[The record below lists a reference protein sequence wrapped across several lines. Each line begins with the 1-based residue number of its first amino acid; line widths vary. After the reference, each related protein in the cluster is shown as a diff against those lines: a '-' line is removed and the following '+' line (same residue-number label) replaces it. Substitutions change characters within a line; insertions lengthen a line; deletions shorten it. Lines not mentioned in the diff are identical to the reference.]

1 MMRRFGLTYLII
13 IYILAVS
20 CSQTGGQAAGD
31 NLLEHASFLSV
42 SNDAQALAVISNPW
56 KEGAVLQSY
65 RLTSEETGR
74 YRYVPGVANA
84 VHVPLRRIVVM
95 TNSVARLV
103 DELGMA
109 GSIAGVC
116 DARYIRDP
124 EVVNRISDG
133 TIVDC
138 GDGMNPDI
146 EKIMDLQPDAIFVS
160 PFENA
165 GYGQLE
171 KLGVPLIECAEYM
184 ETSPLGRAEW
194 MRFYGRLLG
203 VAEKSDSLFA
213 QVESSYRQLMCSLDS
228 SAFRPQVMVD
238 TRSGS
243 AWYTPGGNS
252 TIGQMI
258 SHAGGRYVFSY
269 LENSGSVPLAFESV
283 YDKALDS
290 DIWLL
295 KSRDGE
301 CLTYSLMESDFK
313 GYSGFRP
320 FRERNI
326 WVCNVDSV
334 PYFELTSF
342 HPELLLRDMVSI
354 FHPELGTGKTVFYS
368 PMRE

>member
-1 MMRRFGLTYLII
+1 MKGIRYLIYLII
-13 IYILAVS
+13 YASALS
-20 CSQTGGQAAGD
+20 CSAGHSGDGNASLMEFASYVSLNEGG
-31 NLLEHASFLSV
+31 
-42 SNDAQALAVISNPW
+42 AVIANPW
-56 KEGAVLQSY
+56 KSGSMLQGYSFSTGETGSY
-65 RLTSEETGR
+65 R
-74 YRYVPGVANA
+74 YRPGVMND

-103 DELGMA
+103 DELGLA
-109 GSIAGVC
+109 SSIAGVC
-116 DARYIRDP
+116 DAQYIRNP
-124 EVVNRISDG
+124 EVVSRLSDG
-133 TIVDC
+133 RIADC

-203 VAEKSDSLFA
+203 AGSEADSLFA
-213 QVESSYRQLMCSLDS
+213 VVRDSYMQLKSVADS
-228 SAFRPQVMVD
+228 VSFRPSVMVD

-252 TIGQMI
+252 TIGTMI
-258 SHAGGRYVFSY
+258 SDAGGAYVFSD
-269 LENSGSVPLAFESV
+269 LENSGSVPLSFETV
-283 YDKALDS
+283 YDRAIDS
-290 DIWLL
+290 DVWLL
-295 KSRDGE
+295 KSRGGQ
-301 CLTYSLMESDFK
+301 CLTYALLESDFQ
-313 GYSGFRP
+313 GYAGFRP
-320 FRERNI
+320 YREKNI

-342 HPELLLRDMVSI
+342 HPDRLLLDMVSI
-354 FHPELGTGKTVFYS
+354 FHPELQAGAPSFYS

>member
-1 MMRRFGLTYLII
+1 MKSAARFIYLII
-13 IYILAVS
+13 YMLVLA
-20 CSQTGGQAAGD
+20 CSSGQRGDGAG
-31 NLLEHASFLSV
+31 NLMEYSSFLMLNEGTDTEV
-42 SNDAQALAVISNPW
+42 TLSNPW
-56 KEGAVLQSY
+56 KEGQILQGY
-65 RLTSEETGR
+65 RLTGESTHG
-74 YRYVPGVANA
+74 YRYVPGRINQM
-84 VHVPLRRIVVM
+84 HVPLKRIVVM

-109 GSIAGVC
+109 PAIVGVC
-116 DARYIRDP
+116 DAPYIRDP
-124 EVVNRISDG
+124 EVVSRISDG
-133 TIVDC
+133 RIVDC
-138 GDGMNPDI
+138 GDGMNPDV
-146 EKIMDLQPDAIFVS
+146 EKIIDLQPDAIFVS

-171 KLGVPLIECAEYM
+171 KIGVPLIECAEYM

-203 VAEKSDSLFA
+203 AGERADSMFA
-213 QVESSYRQLMCSLDS
+213 AVRDSYLALKARTATSTV
-228 SAFRPQVMVD
+228 RPSVMVD

-243 AWYTPGGNS
+243 AWYIPGGNS

-258 SHAGGRYVFSY
+258 SDAGGDYQFSY
-269 LENSGSVPLAFESV
+269 LENSGSIPLAFETV

-295 KSRDGE
+295 KSRSGQD
-301 CLTYSLMESDFK
+301 LTYSLLKSDFD

-320 FRERNI
+320 FQTRNV

-334 PYFELTSF
+334 PYFEMSSF
-342 HPELLLRDMVSI
+342 HPDLLLEDMMSI
-354 FHPELGTGKTVFYS
+354 FHPELGTGGHMFYS